1 MDIKLTVLLLLI
13 AAIIAL
19 SHLSEPT
26 RIERFIGS
34 YWRRRRE
41 GTPLP

>member
-1 MDIKLTVLLLLI
+1 MDAKLAMLFLLI
-13 AAIIAL
+13 ATIVTL

-26 RIERFIGS
+26 RIERLIGS

-41 GTPLP
+41 GSRE